1 MIIEEMSTV
10 AFQEGLSKSRTV
22 IVPLGAVEEHGPH
35 LPMNTDILH
44 AYCIAKK
51 ASETVD
57 VFVAP
62 PLYFGVC
69 RSTAPF
75 PGTIDIRPETLEML
89 IIDVVSALYRHGLRR
104 FILYSGHAGMNH
116 RASMLNASEELLE
129 MFDDIVVSSITD
141 GDLVDQ
147 EFFGLVETTGDS
159 HAGEIE
165 TSLVMSIAPEL
176 VGDPPE
182 ADAPAFPRSMVV
194 RDTRTY
200 WKSGVWGDPRRA
212 TKEKGDQMMEILT
225 KNLGDLVRR
234 IESFTE

>member
-10 AFQEGLSKSRTV
+10 AFQEGLTKSRTV

-44 AYCIAKK
+44 AYEIAKK
-51 ASETVD
+51 TSESID

-62 PLYFGVC
+62 PIYFGVC
-69 RSTAPF
+69 RSTARF

-116 RASMLNASEELLE
+116 RASMLNSADELLAL
-129 MFDDIVVSSITD
+129 FDDIVISSITD
-141 GDLVDQ
+141 ADLVDQ
-147 EFFGLVETTGDS
+147 KFFELVETAGDS

-165 TSLVMSIAPEL
+165 TSLVMSISPEL
-176 VGDPPE
+176 VGDPPK
-182 ADAPAFPRSMVV
+182 ADAPVFPRSMVV
-194 RDTRTY
+194 RDTRNF
-200 WKSGVWGDPRRA
+200 WKSGVWGNPQKA
-212 TKEKGDQMMEILT
+212 SVEKGDRMMEILVG
-225 KNLGDLVRR
+225 NLKTLVTR
-234 IESFTE
+234 IESFAE

>member
-10 AFQEGLSKSRTV
+10 TFQEGLSKTRTV

-35 LPMNTDILH
+35 LPMNTDIFH
-44 AYCIAKK
+44 AYQIAKRT
-51 ASETVD
+51 SEIVD
-57 VFVAP
+57 VFIAP

-104 FILYSGHAGMNH
+104 IILYSGHAGMNH
-116 RASMLNASEELLE
+116 RASMLNAAGELLD

-147 EFFGLVETTGDS
+147 EFFELVETPGDS

-165 TSLVMSIAPEL
+165 TSLIMSIAPEL
-176 VGDPPE
+176 VGDPPK
-182 ADAPAFPRSMVV
+182 ADAPFFPRSMVV
-194 RDTRTY
+194 RDTRSY
-200 WKSGVWGDPRRA
+200 WKSGVWGDPQKA
-212 TKEKGDQMMEILT
+212 SVEKGDRMMEILT
-225 KNLGDLVRR
+225 KNLADLVTR
-234 IESFTE
+234 IESFSE

>member
-10 AFQEGLSKSRTV
+10 AFQEGLKRSRTV

-44 AYCIAKK
+44 AYEIAKK
-51 ASETVD
+51 TSESID

-62 PLYFGVC
+62 PIYFGVC
-69 RSTAPF
+69 RSTARF

-116 RASMLNASEELLE
+116 RASMLNSADELLAL
-129 MFDDIVVSSITD
+129 FDDIVISSITD
-141 GDLVDQ
+141 ADLVDQ
-147 EFFGLVETTGDS
+147 KFFELVETAGDS

-165 TSLVMSIAPEL
+165 TSLVMSISPEL
-176 VGDPPE
+176 VGDPPK
-182 ADAPAFPRSMVV
+182 ADAPVFPRSMVV
-194 RDTRTY
+194 RDTRNF
-200 WKSGVWGDPRRA
+200 WKSGVWGNPQKA
-212 TKEKGDQMMEILT
+212 SVEKGDRMMEILVG
-225 KNLGDLVRR
+225 NLKTLVTR
-234 IESFTE
+234 IESFAE

>member
-10 AFQEGLSKSRTV
+10 AFQDGLRRSRTV
-22 IVPLGAVEEHGPH
+22 VVPLGAVEEHGPH

-44 AYCIAKK
+44 AYEIAKK
-51 ASETVD
+51 TSKNID

-62 PLYFGVC
+62 PIYFGVC
-69 RSTAPF
+69 RSTARF
-75 PGTIDIRPETLEML
+75 SGTIDVRPETLEML
-89 IIDVVSALYRHGLRR
+89 IIDVVSAMYRHGLRR

-116 RASMLNASEELLE
+116 RASMLNAAEKLLE
-129 MFDDIVVSSITD
+129 QFDDVVISSITD

-147 EFFGLVETTGDS
+147 EFFELVETPGDS

-176 VGDPPE
+176 VSNPPK

-194 RDTRTY
+194 RDTRKY
-200 WKSGVWGDPRRA
+200 WKTGVWGNPQKASVD
-212 TKEKGDQMMEILT
+212 KGHRMMEILA
-225 KNLGDLVRR
+225 KNLEKLVTD
-234 IESFTE
+234 INSFEE